1 MKALSQ
7 QQWANIFK
15 VVAVI
20 VFATIIYS
28 VTSCSSSCQ
37 KTKRYWRNHRCV

>member
-1 MKALSQ
+1 MKLSQ

-20 VFATIIYS
+20 IFAVIIYS
-28 VTSCSSSCQ
+28 VSSCGSACQ
-37 KTKRYWRNHRCV
+37 KQHRYWNTHRCV

>member
-1 MKALSQ
+1 MKLSQ

-20 VFATIIYS
+20 IFVAIIYS
-28 VTSCSSSCQ
+28 VTF
-37 KTKRYWRNHRCV
+37 

>member
-7 QQWANIFK
+7 QQCANILK
-15 VVAVI
+15 VVSVI
-20 VFATIIYS
+20 IFATIIYS
-28 VTSCSSSCQ
+28 VTSCASSCQ